1 MATEAAPASTPLPI
15 PGSLNPT
22 QRALDWD
29 RLATEQLDVLVVG
42 GGVTGVGCALDAVT
56 RGLSVGL
63 IEQRDLASG
72 TSSRSSKLLHGGLRY
87 LEQRDFALVHEALR
101 ERGLLASFIC
111 PHLVRPVSFL
121 LPLTHRVWQ
130 RLYYG
135 AGVLLYDL
143 LALGRGNPLPRH
155 RHLSRRKALELVPGL
170 DEDFLIGAIR
180 YYDAQIDDARHTL
193 TVARTAARH
202 GAAVVTSAQLTD
214 LVREPGPDGQE
225 TVVGAVV
232 TDVETGEVIEVR
244 ASKVVNATGVWLD
257 EIQDMVGGSGL
268 HVTAAK
274 GVHIV
279 VPYEAIDSDSGLIL
293 RTPSSVLFVIPWGK
307 HWLVGTTDTGYEL
320 DRAHPAAS
328 ASDIDYILEHA
339 NDALRRPLTRNDIVG
354 VYAGLRPLVSGEGG
368 DTARLSREHAVLEPV
383 PGLISIAGGKYTTYR
398 VMASD
403 TIDMAADGLGRKIPR
418 SCTDRL
424 PLIGADQWAKFKDEA
439 GRLASEHGLA
449 TTTVDRLLWRHGSR
463 VNDVLALVDLDSSLG
478 EELPGGG
485 YIAAEVVYA
494 ARHEGALHLDDVL
507 ARRMRISI
515 ENDQR
520 GLLVAEQAAALMAP
534 ELGWDD
540 DRTRLEV
547 ERWQTRIDAERAA
560 NAAPDDDSAAEVRQS
575 AVDSRGLADS

>member
-1 MATEAAPASTPLPI
+1 MTAPASSPATI

-22 QRALDWD
+22 QRARDWD
-29 RLATEQLDVLVVG
+29 RLAAEKLDVLVVG
-42 GGVTGVGCALDAVT
+42 GGVTGAGCALDAVT

-87 LEQRDFALVHEALR
+87 LEQRDFALVREALH
-101 ERGLLASFIC
+101 ERSLLTSSIC

-121 LPLTHRVWQ
+121 LPLTHRIWQ
-130 RLYYG
+130 RIYYG

-143 LALGRGNPLPRH
+143 LALGRRNPLPRH

-170 DEDFLIGAIR
+170 DEDFLVGAIR
-180 YYDAQIDDARHTL
+180 YYDAQVDDARHTL

-202 GAAVVTSAQLTD
+202 GAAVVTSAQLTG
-214 LVREPGPDGQE
+214 LLREDGE
-225 TVVGAVV
+225 VVGATV
-232 TDVETGEVIEVR
+232 TNVETGEQIEVR
-244 ASKVVNATGVWLD
+244 AAKVVNATGVWLD
-257 EIQDMVGGSGL
+257 EIQDMVGAGGL
-268 HVTAAK
+268 RVTAAK

-279 VPYEAIDSDSGLIL
+279 VPREAIDSDSGLIL
-293 RTPSSVLFVIPWGK
+293 RTPTSVLFVIPWGR
-307 HWLVGTTDTGYEL
+307 HWLVGTTDTSYDF

-328 ASDIDYILEHA
+328 SSDIEYILDHA
-339 NDALRRPLTRNDIVG
+339 NRALRRPLTRDHIVG
-354 VYAGLRPLVSGEGG
+354 VYAGLRPLVSGEA
-368 DTARLSREHAVLEPV
+368 DETPRLSREHAVLEPV

-398 VMASD
+398 VMAAD
-403 TIDMAADGLGRKIPR
+403 TIDMVADGLDRKVPG
-418 SCTDRL
+418 SCTERL
-424 PLIGADQWAKFKDEA
+424 PLIGADGWDTVKHSAPT
-439 GRLASEHGLA
+439 LAAAHGLRA
-449 TTTVDRLLWRHGSR
+449 PLVERLLWRHGSR
-463 VNDVLALVDLDSSLG
+463 VNDVLALVDEDARLA

-507 ARRMRISI
+507 ARRMRVSI

-534 ELGWDD
+534 ELGWTE
-540 DRTRLEV
+540 DRVRQEV

-560 NAAPDDDSAAEVRQS
+560 NAAPDDSAADQVRQS
-575 AVDSRGLADS
+575 AIDSRGLGDD